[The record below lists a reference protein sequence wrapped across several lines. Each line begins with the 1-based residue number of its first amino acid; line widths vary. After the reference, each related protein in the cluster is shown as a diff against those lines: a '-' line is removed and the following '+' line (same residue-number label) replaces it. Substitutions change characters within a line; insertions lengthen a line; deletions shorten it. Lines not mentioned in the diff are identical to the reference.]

1 MEHMEFKENQIA
13 AAYVADGLD
22 ENTQEAFE
30 LHMMRCP
37 DCVEDVEV
45 WRAIKLEMP
54 AQTKRYGTVARQR
67 GIHSFAI
74 RRTAMICLAAIL
86 LGAVVGWHSWDV
98 HGTDL
103 DVAHIVMFSLPAV
116 TRSTDECA
124 IVPLAADTRV
134 VFVPIE
140 LHVPG
145 SIVARGSEKGALP
158 AGQSSSRTQPD
169 GTQLLKIDAQ
179 LLIGRAVHLYAQ
191 HANGSENPIGCLTGS
206 IVQTER

>member
-1 MEHMEFKENQIA
+1 MSAPDVTCGWRQHSKRALPESKKPRQAVYGHKGRSEAMEHMEFKENQTA

-67 GIHSFAI
+67 GTHSFAI
-74 RRTAMICLAAIL
+74 RRTAMIYLAAIL

-103 DVAHIVMFSLPAV
+103 D
-116 TRSTDECA
+116 
-124 IVPLAADTRV
+124 
-134 VFVPIE
+134 
-140 LHVPG
+140 
-145 SIVARGSEKGALP
+145 
-158 AGQSSSRTQPD
+158 
-169 GTQLLKIDAQ
+169 
-179 LLIGRAVHLYAQ
+179 
-191 HANGSENPIGCLTGS
+191 
-206 IVQTER
+206 